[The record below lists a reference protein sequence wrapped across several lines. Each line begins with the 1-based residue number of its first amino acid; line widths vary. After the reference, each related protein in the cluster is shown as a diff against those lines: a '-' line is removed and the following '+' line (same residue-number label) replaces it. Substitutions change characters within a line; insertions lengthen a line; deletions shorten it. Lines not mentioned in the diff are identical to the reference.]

1 MQFLLISTRAKEGE
15 NFHISQPLQNA
26 CFAFQMNKLFPVTS
40 YSKGTRGKFPS
51 ITVLIPCPSLSSLS
65 LCPFLILLSSEESS
79 GTFHQPLLSPHRAVL
94 SSSAESS
101 VHPHP
106 SLSGSQPISGPGHQ
120 GIPVGPCP
128 ACSPLGLGLCY
139 LTALFS
145 GRAGSLCLASLISL
159 PAGTKC
165 SFS

>member
-15 NFHISQPLQNA
+15 NFHISQLLQNA
-26 CFAFQMNKLFPVTS
+26 CFAFQMNRLFPVTS
-40 YSKGTRGKFPS
+40 YFKGTRGKFPS

-65 LCPFLILLSSEESS
+65 LCPFVIFLSSEESS
-79 GTFHQPLLSPHRAVL
+79 GTFHGPLLSLPRAVL
-94 SSSAESS
+94 RSPAESS

-106 SLSGSQPISGPGHQ
+106 SLAVSPSLGPGRR

-139 LTALFS
+139 LTALFP
-145 GRAGSLCLASLISL
+145 GRAGSLCLVSLISL

>member
-15 NFHISQPLQNA
+15 NFHISQLLQNA
-26 CFAFQMNKLFPVTS
+26 CFAFQMNRLFPVTS
-40 YSKGTRGKFPS
+40 YFKGTRGKFPS
-51 ITVLIPCPSLSSLS
+51 ITVLIPCPSLSLS
-65 LCPFLILLSSEESS
+65 IFKISFLGRIFRDLPWTSSFPSQSCSQQSCREFCP
-79 GTFHQPLLSPHRAVL
+79 SPPV
-94 SSSAESS
+94 
-101 VHPHP
+101 
-106 SLSGSQPISGPGHQ
+106 SGSQPISGPGRR

-139 LTALFS
+139 LTALFP
-145 GRAGSLCLASLISL
+145 GRAGSLCLVSLISL